1 MDEPRGPR
9 DDGDAD
15 PRDGRPETANQRA
28 DRNWSELLQE
38 FRVFQTGT
46 QIVAAFLLTL
56 PFQQRFGELPP
67 FDVGVYLVL
76 VLLAVAITLLAL
88 APVSLHRLL
97 FHRRMKERLVSYGSR
112 LLIVCLAAASLL
124 FTGIVMFIVDF
135 LLTPGAGIVAA
146 AAVFLLVVVLWIVV
160 PLVIRRRAI
169 RSALLDPTPPS
180 DAA

>member
-1 MDEPRGPR
+1 MDQLSPA
-9 DDGDAD
+9 DDKDAV
-15 PRDGRPETANQRA
+15 PGDGRPESASQRA

-56 PFQQRFGELPP
+56 PFQQRFRELPP
-67 FDVGVYLVL
+67 FDVGVYIVL
-76 VLLAVAITLLAL
+76 VLLAVLITLLAL

-97 FHRRMKERLVSYGSR
+97 FHRRMKEELVAYGSR
-112 LLIVCLAAASLL
+112 LLIVCLVAASLL
-124 FTGIVMFIVDF
+124 FTGIVMFIIDF

-146 AAVFLLVVVLWIVV
+146 AAVFVVVLALWIVV

-169 RSALLDPTPPS
+169 RTPRS

>member
-1 MDEPRGPR
+1 MDQLSPA
-9 DDGDAD
+9 DDKDAV
-15 PRDGRPETANQRA
+15 PGDGRPESASQRA

-56 PFQQRFGELPP
+56 PFQQRFRELPP
-67 FDVGVYLVL
+67 FDVGVYIVL
-76 VLLAVAITLLAL
+76 VLLAVLITLLAL

-97 FHRRMKERLVSYGSR
+97 FHRRMKEELVAYGSR

-124 FTGIVMFIVDF
+124 FTGIVMFIIDF

-146 AAVFLLVVVLWIVV
+146 AAVFVVVLVLWIVV

-169 RSALLDPTPPS
+169 RTPRS